1 MWFLRFFLF
10 FFLSFSYGDS
20 ISGVSVVDGCVSSV
34 ILGGDLNAHSL
45 GLRGGTASDLLNT
58 ELVQFDLQLFQLIGE
73 VILALSPELTSLD
86 LR

>member
-1 MWFLRFFLF
+1 M
-10 FFLSFSYGDS
+10 
-20 ISGVSVVDGCVSSV
+20 VDGCVSSV
-34 ILGGDLNAHSL
+34 KLGGDLNAHSL

-58 ELVQFDLQLFQLIGE
+58 ELVQFDLQLFQLVGE

>member
-1 MWFLRFFLF
+1 MVIRFLAFRWWM
-10 FFLSFSYGDS
+10 G
-20 ISGVSVVDGCVSSV
+20 VSSV
-34 ILGGDLNAHSL
+34 KLGGDLNAHSL

-58 ELVQFDLQLFQLIGE
+58 ELVQFDLQLFQLVGE